1 MEKVEIKNKITSD
14 YIIELYEKAKNIKDP
29 KKKSKAMKN
38 IKIMSEHL
46 GEYLVKKIKK

>member
-14 YIIELYEKAKNIKDP
+14 YIIELYEKAKTIKDP

-46 GEYLVKKIKK
+46 GEYLVRKIKK